1 MPDGNVEGN
10 KSLRMAM
17 IGGFIGGAL
26 GSIIVQ
32 LICCWLLHCR
42 QVPGVQ

>member
-1 MPDGNVEGN
+1 MPDEQPN

-17 IGGFIGGAL
+17 IGGVIGGAL

-32 LICCWLLHCR
+32 LICCWLCHYCQQLP
-42 QVPGVQ
+42 VK

>member
-1 MPDGNVEGN
+1 
-10 KSLRMAM
+10 MAL
-17 IGGFIGGAL
+17 IGGFVGGAL

>member
-1 MPDGNVEGN
+1 MPPGAIEPN
-10 KSLRMAM
+10 KSLKMAM
-17 IGGFIGGAL
+17 IGGIIGGAL

-32 LICCWLLHCR
+32 LICCWLCHSH